1 MTGFT
6 LPTQPLYAVGQRL
19 SFMMGAYELDVLS
32 PAEIDAACL
41 DYWKAVSNKH
51 QMILK
56 DLSYETR
63 LHIRSPT
70 GMVLMTY
77 ATVAELIRH

>member
-1 MTGFT
+1 MSYAPSTVV
-6 LPTQPLYAVGQRL
+6 YAVGQRL
-19 SFMMGAYELDVLS
+19 SFVMGAYELDVLS

-41 DYWKAVSNKH
+41 DYWKAVANKH

-63 LHIRSPT
+63 LNIHSPT